1 VKEQL
6 TGWAVGVGSGVGAAL
21 AGAPWW
27 AVLLAVAVVLG
38 STYRMAWLLSKNP
51 RVRRFKILFV
61 SVEASEP
68 EGSRW
73 RPRSGGKVRRT

>member
-38 STYRMAWLLSKNP
+38 STYGMVYVLSKNP
-51 RVRRFKILFV
+51 RVRRFRILFV

-68 EGSRW
+68 EE
-73 RPRSGGKVRRT
+73 PPPKVLSG